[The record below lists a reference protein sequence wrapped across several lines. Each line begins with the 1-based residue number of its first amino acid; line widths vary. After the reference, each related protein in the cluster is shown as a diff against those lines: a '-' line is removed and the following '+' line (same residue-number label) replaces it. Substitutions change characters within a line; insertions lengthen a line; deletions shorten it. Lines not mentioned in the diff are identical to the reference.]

1 MIFLRISQFLT
12 WPIAFIYFHLLYS
25 LRVNGRENLKK
36 ISRPFIIIVNHVSFS
51 DSFLFRLILGF
62 STPHLPLRFMAV
74 EKFDWRWLNFLSDI
88 GFIPFIYG
96 LFGVFIVVP
105 GRGLQK
111 NLEEAK
117 RLISHKQNIVI
128 YPEGKIM
135 IEHRIAPFKHGAAVL
150 AAETHTP
157 VIPVSLCL
165 GGKMLIRR
173 ALTVNIGEPIMVTSD
188 AKTEATVKLFY
199 DTIAG
204 LHADAKNAP
213 LTSGAAIPA
222 SSLVKN

>member
-1 MIFLRISQFLT
+1 MYYASHLHNNMIFLRISQFLT
-12 WPIAFIYFHLLYS
+12 WPIAFVYFHLFYA
-25 LRVNGRENLKK
+25 LRVDGRENLKK
-36 ISRPFIIIVNHVSFS
+36 VSRPFIIIVNHINFS

-62 STPHLPLRFMAV
+62 ASPHLPLRFMAV
-74 EKFDWRWLNFLSDI
+74 NRFDWRWLNFLSNI

-96 LFGVFIVVP
+96 LFGVFIVIP

-135 IEHRIAPFKHGAAVL
+135 IEHMIAPFKPGAAVL

-157 VIPVSLCL
+157 VIPVSLRL
-165 GGKMLIRR
+165 GKRNLIRK
-173 ALTVNIGEPIMVTSD
+173 ALTVSIGEPIAVSSD
-188 AKTEATVKLFY
+188 VSTDATVKIFY
-199 DTIAG
+199 DSIVDLYNG
-204 LHADAKNAP
+204 KKNAP
-213 LTSGAAIPA
+213 LT
-222 SSLVKN
+222 